1 MAYHMIDGD
10 GPVVI
15 FLPGYGSDM
24 RGTKAVALADWA
36 TERGQAYLRFDYRGC
51 GESGGI
57 FEDQSLTDWR
67 DDVVAAIDLVTP
79 RPVILVGSSLGGWL
93 MLTAASARA
102 ERVAGLL
109 GIAPA
114 PDFTDWGFTIDEKI
128 ELLQSGRI
136 ERANPYGPEPTV
148 YTRKFWS
155 SGEAN
160 RLMFGPIAFDG
171 PVRLLQGMN
180 DAEVPWNRTVRLA
193 ELIQSSDVHVLLIKD
208 GGHRLSRTT
217 DLALLVH
224 TVQGLVEA
232 FRS

>member
-51 GESGGI
+51 GESKGI
-57 FEDQSLTDWR
+57 FEDQSLADWR

-128 ELLQSGRI
+128 ELLPSGRI

-171 PVRLLQGMN
+171 PVRLLQGMK

-193 ELIQSSDVHVLLIKD
+193 ELIQSSDIHVLLIKD
-208 GGHRLSRTT
+208 GDHRLSRTT

>member
-51 GESGGI
+51 GESKGI
-57 FEDQSLTDWR
+57 FEDQSLADWR

-193 ELIQSSDVHVLLIKD
+193 ELIQSSDIHVLLIKD
-208 GGHRLSRTT
+208 GDHRLSRTT

>member
-15 FLPGYGSDM
+15 FLPGYGSDT

-51 GESGGI
+51 GESKGI
-57 FEDQSLTDWR
+57 FEDQSLADWR

-102 ERVAGLL
+102 GRVAGLV

-171 PVRLLQGMN
+171 PVRLLQGMK

-193 ELIQSSDVHVLLIKD
+193 ELIQSSDIHVLLIKD